1 MHYLYVMQ
9 PINDDDDDDDDD
21 RRICIVQNKKSPD
34 ACID

>member
-9 PINDDDDDDDDD
+9 PINDDDDDDD